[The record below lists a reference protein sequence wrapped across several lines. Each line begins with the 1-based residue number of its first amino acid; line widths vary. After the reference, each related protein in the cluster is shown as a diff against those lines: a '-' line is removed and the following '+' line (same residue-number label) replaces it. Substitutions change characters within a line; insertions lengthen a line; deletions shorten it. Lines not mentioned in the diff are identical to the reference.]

1 MQIDNITLNDLS
13 IFNHDERLSVFHHFN
28 FSRTSDGKDHLRQIL
43 ASPLQSIEQIKEMQT
58 LLQRYIEVLP
68 QWSETIS
75 NGTIMVI
82 DKFYQ
87 SIIATIPYPVS
98 WFNGMAYKFF
108 NSSDYGIV
116 RFTVKQTINL
126 VYGMKQILDL
136 FAATPNPKP
145 LQKALD
151 LIEQILNRPL
161 IKQISEYPLNEKL
174 SLAETLN
181 VGHLLQLYK
190 QGIKELLDIY
200 GKLDAWYSLASACV
214 HYKLS
219 FPEITASA
227 TPEIKVVQLF
237 HPLLPAPVANDLALD
252 NRQNFLFLTGAN
264 MGGKSTFI
272 KAVGIAAY
280 LAHLGM
286 GVPAKAMQISYL
298 DGLVSNIQVT
308 DNIFLGESYFYNEVQ
323 RVKKAIEKIND
334 GKKWLVLI
342 DELFKGTNVLDA
354 MKCSTSVIEGLR
366 KIPNSLFVLSTHLY
380 EIGESLKQHFN
391 IQFRYFEIDTSNDD
405 LQFSYQLNEGISN
418 DRIGYLI
425 LKREGVVEMLNKL

>member
-13 IFNHDERLSVFHHFN
+13 IFNRDEHLSVFHHFN
-28 FSRTSDGKDHLRQIL
+28 FARTSDGKDYLRKIL
-43 ASPLQSIEQIKEMQT
+43 ASPLQNIEQIKEMQA

-87 SIIATIPYPVS
+87 SIINTIPYPVS
-98 WFNGMAYKFF
+98 RLSGISYKFF
-108 NSSDYGIV
+108 SSSDYGIV
-116 RFTVKQTINL
+116 RFTVKQTTNL
-126 VYGMKQILDL
+126 IYGMKQIIDL
-136 FAATPNPKP
+136 FSGKPNPKP
-145 LQKALD
+145 LQKILD
-151 LIEQILNRPL
+151 RIEQLLNRPL
-161 IKQISEYPLNEKL
+161 IKQISQYPVNKTL
-174 SLAETLN
+174 SLTETLN
-181 VGHLLQLYK
+181 VGHLLQQYK

-200 GKLDAWYSLASACV
+200 GNLDAWYSLAMACV
-214 HYKLS
+214 HYKLI
-219 FPEITASA
+219 FPEITASDS
-227 TPEIKVVQLF
+227 PEIKAVQLY
-237 HPLLPAPVANDLALD
+237 HPLLPTPVANDVALD

-286 GVPAKAMQISYL
+286 GVPAKAMQISFL

-308 DNIFLGESYFYNEVQ
+308 DNILLGESYFYNEVQ

-354 MKCSTSVIEGLR
+354 MKCSTVVIEGLR

-380 EIGESLKQHFN
+380 EIGEKLKQHPN

-425 LKREGVVEMLNKL
+425 LKREGVVDMLNKL